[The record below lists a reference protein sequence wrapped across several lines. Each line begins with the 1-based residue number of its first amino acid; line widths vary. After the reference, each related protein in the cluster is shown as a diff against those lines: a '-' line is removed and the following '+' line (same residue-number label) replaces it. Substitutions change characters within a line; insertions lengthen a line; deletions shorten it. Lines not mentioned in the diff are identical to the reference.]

1 MITFKQKI
9 FISLIIL
16 IFGVN
21 AVYAQKNIRIITAA
35 SKKASITDGK
45 NVKLDWNLEPDA
57 RPDIY
62 YVNIP
67 SKKSI
72 IKFKTDKDQLAIKTQ
87 PGKKY
92 NFVVLLN
99 GKDSCHVQIASTLP
113 PDLPDLKKTSA
124 YPIHLPFKL
133 INSKIFFDGQVNG
146 KNVLIQFDLGAG
158 TSVVNR
164 NSSEKIGL
172 EFSSHTIVSN
182 TEGVNKEKTS
192 LHNILKIN
200 NLEWEEIPLTEVG
213 NMETFEDII
222 IGNGF
227 FRDKII
233 GIDYDK
239 LEFTIYESLPAEA
252 GQYKKT
258 PVFYVQNRPMFKV
271 KFIHNTKKYD
281 FWFLFD
287 TGRNG
292 SMLLGNDFTQ
302 SDHNWENLQPLT
314 IINGRKIIRLDA
326 FIAGTEF
333 KDIVT
338 NASNPAVPNG
348 KASLFG
354 NQILKHFN
362 VILDNKTG
370 TLYLKSNS
378 LIHEPYFNYQSY
390 LKEMSN
396 KSK

>member
-1 MITFKQKI
+1 MTNFQP
-9 FISLIIL
+9 FFIIL
-16 IFGVN
+16 ILLLKVDFLS
-21 AVYAQKNIRIITAA
+21 AQKNIRTIK
-35 SKKASITDGK
+35 SGSEKAWISDGK
-45 NVKLDWNLEPDA
+45 NVKMDWHLEPDA

-72 IKFKTDKDQLAIKTQ
+72 IKFKTDKGQLTIKTR

-99 GKDSCHVQIASTLP
+99 GKDSCHVQIASVLP
-113 PDLPDLKKTSA
+113 PNLPNLKNSSS
-124 YPIHLPFKL
+124 YPIRLPFKL

-146 KNVLIQFDLGAG
+146 KNVIIQFDLGAG

-172 EFSSHTIVSN
+172 KFSSHTIVSN
-182 TEGVNKEKTS
+182 TNGINKEKTS
-192 LHNILKIN
+192 LHNVLMIN
-200 NLEWEEIPLTEVG
+200 SMEWKEIPLTEVG
-213 NMETFEDII
+213 NMEVFEDII
-222 IGNGF
+222 IGNEF

-239 LEFTIYESLPAEA
+239 LEFTIYENLPDEA
-252 GQYKKT
+252 DQYRKAS
-258 PVFYVQNRPMFKV
+258 VFYVQNRPMFKV

-281 FWFLFD
+281 AWFLFD
-287 TGRNG
+287 TGRDG

-302 SDHNWENLQPLT
+302 LDNHWENLQPLT
-314 IINGRKIIRLDA
+314 MINRRKIIRLNA
-326 FIAGTEF
+326 FIAGIEF

-338 NASNPAVPNG
+338 NASDPAIPNG
-348 KASLFG
+348 KTSLFG

-378 LIHEPYFNYQSY
+378 LANEPYFNYQSY
-390 LKEMSN
+390 LKEMPN
-396 KSK
+396 KSQ